1 MTKSSTTK
9 TPAKKSRRLRHKST
23 PKVVA
28 EKFQV
33 QRKTGVT
40 VTDVGDPHRRIARHQ
55 EFRDAGVPDTMRAL
69 AEKSVVQTREV
80 YERSKYTLQSVSE
93 NWQRSFGAAGQGTMA
108 LNRRLIDIAERN
120 INAGFDLAT
129 GLCRAKNLAEVME
142 LQTAYWQ
149 KQFGERPRRKQ

>member
-1 MTKSSTTK
+1 MTKSSTRK
-9 TPAKKSRRLRHKST
+9 TPAKMMRRPRHKST

-28 EKFQV
+28 EKVQV

-40 VTDVGDPHRRIARHQ
+40 VAEVGDPRRRIARHQ

-69 AEKSVVQTREV
+69 AERSVVQTREI
-80 YERSKYTLQSVSE
+80 YERSKYTLQSVFE
-93 NWQRSFGAAGQGTMA
+93 NWQRSFGAAGQGAMA
-108 LNRRLIDIAERN
+108 LNRRLIDLAERN

-129 GLCRAKNLAEVME
+129 SLCRAKNLAEVME
-142 LQTAYWQ
+142 LQAAYWQ